1 MYYGE
6 IKNCDIANGEG
17 VRVTLFVSGCTNRC
31 KNCFQPQTW
40 AFDYGQPFT
49 AETEEALLQMLA
61 PAYINGLTLLGGE
74 PFEPENQRGLLP
86 FLRRV
91 RERLPGKTVWAF
103 TGFTW
108 EQLHT
113 DGSHPRCEVT
123 DELLSLVDVL
133 VDGRFVEE
141 LHDISL
147 RFRGSSNQ
155 RIIDVPRTL
164 SSGGITLWEDQET
177 MAQVK
182 IKKLDPNATIPTSG
196 SAFAAGYD
204 LYACLSGDGE
214 VTIPAHHTV
223 MVPTGIAVALPE
235 GTFGGVFARSGLA
248 SREGLRPANCVGV
261 VDSDYRGEC
270 FIALHNDAEE
280 PRTVRTGDRIAQLVL
295 LPYLPIEFDE
305 VADLPETAR
314 GEGGFGSTGR

>member
-1 MYYGE
+1 
-6 IKNCDIANGEG
+6 
-17 VRVTLFVSGCTNRC
+17 
-31 KNCFQPQTW
+31 
-40 AFDYGQPFT
+40 
-49 AETEEALLQMLA
+49 
-61 PAYINGLTLLGGE
+61 
-74 PFEPENQRGLLP
+74 
-86 FLRRV
+86 
-91 RERLPGKTVWAF
+91 
-103 TGFTW
+103 
-108 EQLHT
+108 
-113 DGSHPRCEVT
+113 
-123 DELLSLVDVL
+123 
-133 VDGRFVEE
+133 
-141 LHDISL
+141 
-147 RFRGSSNQ
+147 
-155 RIIDVPRTL
+155 
-164 SSGGITLWEDQET
+164 

-280 PRTVRTGDRIAQLVL
+280 PRTVRTGERIAQLVL
-295 LPYLPIEFDE
+295 LP
-305 VADLPETAR
+305 
-314 GEGGFGSTGR
+314 